1 MTNEFSIKRTF
12 LYTVIATLVLAA
24 LMGIYVLLA
33 GRFGETEG
41 KILLTTV
48 AISFFS
54 MMSLAGAAAH
64 EKGPA
69 HWPWSVPGIALGVAG
84 LVLYVLTIWAD
95 WWRYELAAKWLVI
108 LGIASFSFA
117 HVCVLSLVSVDER
130 VRSLFYAAVASIV
143 ALAAFISGLI
153 LSEPRHAE
161 WPFRVAGVLAILDV
175 CLTLCVPIVSR
186 LGRKESPAGAAE
198 TYRQIELCCPRCGQR
213 GTYAIGKIACRKCA
227 LGLRIE
233 ID

>member
-24 LMGIYVLLA
+24 VMGIYVLLA
-33 GRFGETEG
+33 GRFGQTEG

-48 AISFFS
+48 VISFFG
-54 MMSLAGAAAH
+54 MMSLAGTAAH
-64 EKGPA
+64 EKGPDRWA
-69 HWPWSVPGIALGVAG
+69 WSVPGIALGVAG
-84 LVLYVLTIWAD
+84 LVLYVLAIWGD

-108 LGIASFSFA
+108 LGIASFCFA
-117 HVCVLSLVSVDER
+117 HISVLSLVSLEDR
-130 VRSLFYAAVASIV
+130 VRPLFYAAVASIA
-143 ALAAFISGLI
+143 ALAMLISGMI
-153 LSEPRHAE
+153 LGGHAE
-161 WPFRVAGVLAILDV
+161 AWHFRVAGVLGILDV
-175 CLTLCVPIVSR
+175 CLTLCVPIASR
-186 LGRKESPAGAAE
+186 LSRKELAAGATE

-213 GTYAIGKIACRKCA
+213 GTYTLGKIACRACA